1 MSVVLASSSRT
12 RATLLQQAGVKA
24 AREPARIDETEI
36 KAFNRR
42 KGAEAGVCAMAL
54 AEAKALT
61 VAARHPNV
69 LVIGADQILNCNGT
83 WLDKP
88 RGKAD
93 ARGQLAMLRGQGHE
107 LATAVCVARGAD
119 VIWHDLQRPRLTMR
133 QFSDAFLDSYIDG
146 LGRDDMGAVGAYRL
160 EGSGI
165 QLFDRIDG
173 DYFAILGLPLTG
185 LLEFLR
191 GQGELPR

>member
-1 MSVVLASSSRT
+1 MTVLASLSRT
-12 RATLLQQAGVKA
+12 RAALLNQAGIKVT
-24 AREPARIDETEI
+24 RDPARIDETEI

-61 VAARHPNV
+61 ITTRHPRT

-88 RGKAD
+88 RDRED
-93 ARGQLAMLRGQGHE
+93 ARGQLQMLRGQTHE
-107 LATAVCVARGAD
+107 LATAVCVARDAN
-119 VIWHDLQRPRLTMR
+119 VIWHEIQRPRLTMR
-133 QFSDAFLDSYIDG
+133 NFSVAFLDGYIEN
-146 LGRDDMGAVGAYRL
+146 LSRDDMAVVGAYRI
-160 EGSGI
+160 EGRGL

-173 DYFAILGLPLTG
+173 DYFAILGLPLMP

-191 GQGELPR
+191 GQGELPQ